1 MMAIENPLELD
12 ICAIGDPQGVVLR
25 IYLLPDGS
33 PGINGRLSLARE
45 HIPYGPEED
54 EWLPFIAQESRAG
67 RVIVDE
73 VTQGV
78 YDVSLAVEKGG
89 AGLEIHG
96 AAETALARNL

>member
-1 MMAIENPLELD
+1 MMAVENPLELD
-12 ICAIGDPQGVVLR
+12 VCAIRDPQGVVLR

-33 PGINGRLSLARE
+33 PGVDGGLSLAGE
-45 HIPYGPEED
+45 HIRYSPEED
-54 EWLPFIAQESRAG
+54 ERLPFIPQESRAG

-73 VTQGV
+73 VTQGA